1 MHRMT
6 FGRTDMIRWTKT
18 GKTVK
23 GNGETTITYSPVD
36 PLIPLRIESRRRAIP
51 HGPGSGKTGYWMNT
65 TFFLINDGTGAQHEY
80 YTLKD
85 AKEAAEGMR

>member
-1 MHRMT
+1 MT

-36 PLIPLRIESRRRAIP
+36 TSIPLRIESRRRAIP
-51 HGPGSGKTGYWMNT
+51 HANRAGYWMNT

-85 AKEAAEGMR
+85 AKEAAEEMK